1 MARYAEHYWEDF
13 RCARGVLVGRSS
25 CETRAR
31 ATKEA
36 LGLEE
41 VLERDRLGMEQ
52 TFGMRK
58 KRTQWLSVR
67 PP

>member
-1 MARYAEHYWEDF
+1 M
-13 RCARGVLVGRSS
+13 GRSS

-41 VLERDRLGMEQ
+41 VPERDRLGMEQ
-52 TFGMRK
+52 MKR
-58 KRTQWLSVR
+58 KRTHWLSVLLL
-67 PP
+67 